1 MFTPVMKISKC
12 CVRIEHAGIPP
23 TYSCSSYGSVMKKV
37 FCVLVQLT
45 GTLSDNVGM
54 ATLDK
59 KHQEQRQQI
68 MTTHFDGGRAHHF
81 RAGLRSLMHGVVGGI
96 ASIPQ
101 QAIVG
106 ARDEGVVV
114 RYVLLC
120 YVRQSQRCSYLL
132 EVLKRFLDL

>member
-1 MFTPVMKISKC
+1 MKIVC
-12 CVRIEHAGIPP
+12 W
-23 TYSCSSYGSVMKKV
+23 
-37 FCVLVQLT
+37 LLQLT

-114 RYVLLC
+114 CL
-120 YVRQSQRCSYLL
+120 
-132 EVLKRFLDL
+132 